1 MKDPMDTTNNNSTT
15 KKRNTFISTPLTA
28 VTSLTMVPGIGTVTL
43 VTLSKVGIISPQQ
56 LVGHFMVLNRDAAA
70 MTSWLKQSCGVRQR
84 EADTIVEALAEKCER
99 LGVM

>member
-1 MKDPMDTTNNNSTT
+1 MDTNNNTT
-15 KKRNTFISTPLTA
+15 KKHSTFISTPLTA
-28 VTSLTMVPGIGTVTL
+28 VTSLTMVPGIGPATL
-43 VTLSKVGIISPQQ
+43 ERLIKVGIVHPQQ

-70 MTSWLKQSCGVRQR
+70 MVSWLKQSCGVRQR